1 MAWFFVVVHFVH
13 DLFLYTQMFKFQCRK
28 IFQVKLNNGQFAL
41 KNIGFCAKLGLWK
54 ELR

>member
-1 MAWFFVVVHFVH
+1 M
-13 DLFLYTQMFKFQCRK
+13 DLFTTLVAPIAEYVVDAEMA
-28 IFQVKLNNGQFAL
+28 KLNNGQFAL